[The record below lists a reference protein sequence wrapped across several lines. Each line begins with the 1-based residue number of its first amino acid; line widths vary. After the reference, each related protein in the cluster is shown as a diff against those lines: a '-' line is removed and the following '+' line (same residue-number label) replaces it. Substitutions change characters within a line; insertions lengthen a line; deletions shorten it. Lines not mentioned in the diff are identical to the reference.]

1 MSYLARKLWY
11 SDADGQHWLSQDA
24 LCARREPVIVL
35 GEPGMGKSE
44 LLARLGSESENAFC
58 RAGQLINRAKP
69 ATLLGTAKRLVIDA
83 LDEVSA
89 QREGDAV
96 DLILRKLGE
105 LDYPPFV
112 LSCRVS
118 EWRAATATQ
127 AIADQYE
134 HEPLEVHLEPFNRDE
149 QHVLLTELISDAV
162 RANELINHFD
172 TFGLDFLGNPQ
183 TLNLVA
189 ALPVGQA
196 LPKTSSE
203 LFEQAIETLRKER
216 NPKKNELPRDLVL
229 DAAGA
234 AFAGLILTG
243 NARIV
248 DKPTG
253 AIKSEEKALALNEI
267 DALDSGNVSRAVNT
281 NLFIAD
287 KTGMTYAHRRIGEFV
302 GARWLAARA
311 DTRAKRKRL
320 LSRFRSHAMVP
331 ANLRGIHAWLVR
343 DPHLALAV
351 IDADPMGV
359 VEYGDAE
366 GLATPQARALFAA
379 LERLAHDNPRFRDW
393 QHYRAASLV
402 SEPLLPEVIRVVGDR
417 DAEFGLRVLLLQ
429 QLQTAGTAFALRD
442 LLRDRMLDVSEAYAI
457 RHAAAGVL
465 IAINGEDWPAL
476 LEQLRR
482 QVRQDSLRLAHELLD
497 DIDIGAISD
506 AQIVEIVLARDG
518 LSVAAVP
525 PEPEQNMVSGYW
537 RLADIIPAA
546 RLDTLLDTLTEY
558 ASALLPEH
566 AGIEENEL
574 IDFAYALVLRR
585 LEEGDAIEPLRLW
598 GWLKPLGEQTSYH
611 RDRGKTVASWLK
623 ANPSL
628 RHAIQRHVILDNAD
642 DDNLW
647 RRAFRLARSGGGL
660 GVDQDDVL
668 ALLDALDPNHRSDE
682 RWRDVLNLGQTWGH
696 EGRALREAAKP
707 FAAHR
712 PDLLAWIDSL
722 AERPIPDWQRKQDEK
737 ARQRKAKQAAKFAEH
752 RADFLANIER
762 VRAGDFGAIVA
773 PAQAYLKRFH
783 DIGDDALPHERVAEW
798 LGEDIAA
805 AAHEGFQAFLKA
817 RPPHPNA
824 GQIARSFA
832 ASKRWPAG
840 DIIVAALAERV
851 RTMEEPF
858 LGISDERLMAGLF
871 ECWHA
876 GLGDSGGL
884 KLLAPKLEN
893 ELEYRGKWE
902 ATIRLYIEPQLRRRR
917 QHVDRLWA
925 VMREE
930 NGEAGT
936 KLAEDW
942 LARFPQM
949 SGEAE
954 SEMIDRLLRA
964 NRRDTLR
971 GLLAARLALEL
982 SDERRRNWDA
992 VGLIVDFE
1000 ATRAR
1005 LGSAIERDLLWHL
1018 RNRIGDQRRDEGGG
1032 GGALSVE
1039 QLAWA
1044 IAIFR
1049 GFWPAA
1055 GRPGGVTTGDV
1066 NPWDA
1071 SDYIRSMI
1079 TRLGNDVSGKAVS
1092 ALTTL
1097 RDAPLDGYTTALRIV
1112 AAEQRQKQADE
1123 SYTSPSLDEIRA
1135 VLAAGPPGSVD
1146 DLCAII
1152 LDEIYELAKRLR
1164 GSSEDEIELF
1174 WTDDA
1179 KPRTENECRDRVVIT
1194 LRGHLQPLS
1203 IYPATEADMPQDKRA
1218 DIVFQHGTLLLP
1230 VEAKRQHHADLWT
1243 AIDDQLERFYSG
1255 HWQAEGQGLFLV
1267 FWFGPQY
1274 PIKAPPGGG
1283 PKPTSAAELQGA
1295 LDAHRAV
1302 KSGRV
1307 GAIVLDLSRST

>member
-1 MSYLARKLWY
+1 VSYLARKLWY

-58 RAGQLINRAKP
+58 RAGQLINRANP

-96 DLILRKLGE
+96 DLVLRKLGE

-118 EWRAATATQ
+118 EWRAAIATQ

-134 HEPLEVHLEPFNRDE
+134 LEPLELHLEPFDRDE
-149 QHVLLTELISDAV
+149 QHALLTELTSDAA
-162 RANELINHFD
+162 RASELIDHFE

-189 ALPVGQA
+189 ALPAGQA

-216 NPKKNELPRDLVL
+216 NKKKTELPRDLVL

-248 DKPTG
+248 DKPSG
-253 AIKSEEKALALNEI
+253 AINSDDKALALNEI
-267 DALDSGNVSRAVNT
+267 DAFDSGNVSRAANT
-281 NLFIAD
+281 NLFVAD
-287 KTGMTYAHRRIGEFV
+287 KTGLTYAHRRIGEFV

-320 LSRFRSHAMVP
+320 LGRFRSQGLVP
-331 ANLRGIHAWLVR
+331 ANLRGLHAWLAR
-343 DPHLALAV
+343 DPNLALAV

-366 GLATPQARALFAA
+366 GLTTSQARALFAA

-402 SEPLLPEVIRVVGDR
+402 SKPLLPEVIRVVGDR
-417 DAEFGLRVLLLQ
+417 NAEFGLRVLLLQ
-429 QLQTAGTAFALRD
+429 QLQNAETAFAIRD

-465 IAINGEDWPAL
+465 IAIKGEDWPAL

-506 AQIVEIVLARDG
+506 TQIVEIVLARDG
-518 LSVAAVP
+518 LSVTAVP

-537 RLADIIPAA
+537 RLADVIPAA
-546 RLDTLLDTLTEY
+546 RLETLLDTFTEY
-558 ASALLPEH
+558 TSALLPEH
-566 AGIEENEL
+566 AGIDENDL

-585 LEEGDAIEPLRLW
+585 LEEGGAVEPLKLW
-598 GWLKPLGEQTSYH
+598 GWLKPLGEQTSY
-611 RDRGKTVASWLK
+611 RRNRGKTVAAWLK
-623 ANPSL
+623 ANTSL
-628 RHAIQRHVILDNAD
+628 RRAIQRHVILDTAD
-642 DDNLW
+642 DDDLW
-647 RRAFRLARSGGGL
+647 RRALRLARSGGGL
-660 GVDQDDVL
+660 GVEQDDVL
-668 ALLDALDPNHRSDE
+668 VLLDALDPNQRSDE
-682 RWRDVLNLGQTWGH
+682 RWREVLNLGQTWGD
-696 EGRALREAAKP
+696 EGRALRDAAKP

-737 ARQRKAKQAAKFAEH
+737 ERQRKAKQAAKFAEH

-762 VRAGDFGAIVA
+762 VRAGDFGAIVG

-783 DIGDDALPHERVAEW
+783 DMGDDALPHERVAEW

-817 RPPHPNA
+817 RPPRPNA
-824 GQIARSFA
+824 GQIARSYA
-832 ASKRWPAG
+832 VSKRWAAG

-851 RTMEEPF
+851 RTMDEPF
-858 LGISDERLMAGLF
+858 LGVSDERLMAGLF

-876 GLGDSGGL
+876 GLGESGGL

-893 ELEYRGKWE
+893 ELGHRGKWE
-902 ATIRLYIEPQLRRRR
+902 AAIRLYIEPQLRRRR

-925 VMREE
+925 VMHEE

-954 SEMIDRLLRA
+954 SEMIDRLLRS

-971 GLLAARLALEL
+971 GLLADRLAREL

-1000 ATRAR
+1000 ATQAR
-1005 LGSAIERDLLWHL
+1005 LGAAIERDLLWHL
-1018 RNRIGDQRRDEGGG
+1018 RNRIGDRRREEGGL
-1032 GGALSVE
+1032 GARSVE

-1044 IAIFR
+1044 IATFR
-1049 GFWPAA
+1049 ELWPAA
-1055 GRPGGVTTGDV
+1055 DRPGTLTTGDV
-1066 NPWDA
+1066 NAWDA
-1071 SDYIRSMI
+1071 SDYIRTMI
-1079 TRLGNDVSGKAVS
+1079 TRIGNDVSGEAVS
-1092 ALTTL
+1092 ALAAL
-1097 RDAPLDGYTTALRIV
+1097 RNAPPDGYTTALRIV

-1123 SYTSPSLDEIRA
+1123 SYTSPSLDEIKA

-1146 DLCAII
+1146 DLRAII
-1152 LDEIYELAKRLR
+1152 IDEIDELAKRLR
-1164 GSSEDEIELF
+1164 GSSEDEINLF

-1203 IYPATEADMPQDKRA
+1203 IYPATEADMPQGKRA
-1218 DIVFQHGTLLLP
+1218 DIVFQHGPLLLP
-1230 VEAKRQHHADLWT
+1230 VEAKRQQHPDIWT
-1243 AIDDQLERFYSG
+1243 AIDEQLERFYSG

-1267 FWFGPQY
+1267 FWFGPHY
-1274 PIKAPPGGG
+1274 TIKAPPDGGL
-1283 PKPTSAAELQGA
+1283 KPTSAAELQRA

-1307 GAIVLDLSRST
+1307 VVIVLDLSRST